1 MLAGNY
7 APIIVPPSWIVKL
20 PTKGNFK
27 SSIRVSNKSSAAA
40 GAGGGAGGGGAG
52 GKGKKQTQKRQKG
65 KEEKKEPRAFIVKP
79 IPSPDVIPV
88 IVFINPKSGGNQGV
102 KLLGKFQHLL
112 NPRQVFDL
120 TQGGPKMG

>member
-1 MLAGNY
+1 M
-7 APIIVPPSWIVKL
+7 PPSWIVKL

-27 SSIRVSNKSSAAA
+27 SSIRVSNKNNAASGSGGG
-40 GAGGGAGGGGAG
+40 GAGGGAGGGG
-52 GKGKKQTQKRQKG
+52 GKSKKQTQRRQKG

-79 IPSPDVIPV
+79 IPSPEVIPV
-88 IVFINPKSGGNQGV
+88 IVFINPKSGGNQGH

>member
-1 MLAGNY
+1 M
-7 APIIVPPSWIVKL
+7 PPSWIVKL

-27 SSIRVSNKSSAAA
+27 SSIRVNNKTNVTIASSKKK
-40 GAGGGAGGGGAG
+40 GAS
-52 GKGKKQTQKRQKG
+52 KRQKQ

>member
-1 MLAGNY
+1 M
-7 APIIVPPSWIVKL
+7 
-20 PTKGNFK
+20 KGNFK
-27 SSIRVSNKSSAAA
+27 SSIRVNNKSQANATNT
-40 GAGGGAGGGGAG
+40 
-52 GKGKKQTQKRQKG
+52 KKKQQSKKN
-65 KEEKKEPRAFIVKP
+65 KKDEKKEHRAFIVKP

>member
-1 MLAGNY
+1 MDCEAAEQGQLQ
-7 APIIVPPSWIVKL
+7 VLDSCEQQEQCRL
-20 PTKGNFK
+20 R
-27 SSIRVSNKSSAAA
+27 IRGGAA
-40 GAGGGAGGGGAG
+40 GGSGQGAAGGGGG
-52 GKGKKQTQKRQKG
+52 GHKGKKQTQRRHKAKD
-65 KEEKKEPRAFIVKP
+65 EKKEPRAFIVKP
-79 IPSPDVIPV
+79 IPSPEVIPV